1 MRLLE
6 IDKLEKK
13 LYCAL
18 QVISE
23 VTLAVHQI
31 QEALEQYE
39 NDTKEPK
46 QGSPF

>member
-1 MRLLE
+1 MKIVD
-6 IDKLEKK
+6 IDELEKK

-31 QEALEQYE
+31 QEALNQYE

-46 QGSPF
+46 KGSPF